1 LSVQGCLA
9 CDATAGRIDVP
20 GGMIAE
26 TEHWHADHC
35 IGPFGVG
42 AVVVKTKEHVE
53 DLWHLPDGAA
63 GELGPFLCRIS
74 GAIVDGLGAERAYLT
89 MWVDKPPLHA
99 HMVLYPRWPGDPT
112 GRSTCKLAGG
122 RRDRRLQR
130 RQPKPLSVCETTSAI
145 LDTSVLRSARWIRFT

>member
-89 MWVDKPPLHA
+89 MWVDKPPLHV
-99 HMVLYPRWPGDPT
+99 HMVLYPRWPGDPD
-112 GRSTCKLAGG
+112 RALDLQA
-122 RRDRRLQR
+122 RRWKEGPPAAAEAAKAAERLR
-130 RQPKPLSVCETTSAI
+130 NH
-145 LDTSVLRSARWIRFT
+145 LRNP

>member
-1 LSVQGCLA
+1 MSVEGCLA
-9 CDATAGRIDVP
+9 CDATAGRIEVP

-42 AVVVKTKEHVE
+42 AVVVKTKEHVG

-63 GELGPFLCRIS
+63 DELGPFLRRIS

-89 MWVDKPPLHA
+89 MWVDKPPLHV
-99 HMVLYPRWPGDPT
+99 HMVVYPRWPDD
-112 GRSTCKLAGG
+112 RDRALDLQG
-122 RRDRRLQR
+122 RRWEEGPPAAAEAAEAAERLR
-130 RQPKPLSVCETTSAI
+130 I
-145 LDTSVLRSARWIRFT
+145 HLRKA